1 MIWPLWTYDP
11 FSDKAGKKGYSH
23 NLYRNKQDGFAAN
36 VSQLT
41 TSKHQYSVYGYDFL
55 DHFQSSQVGE
65 ILAFEVCS
73 EFRES

>member
-1 MIWPLWTYDP
+1 MIPSLT
-11 FSDKAGKKGYSH
+11 KLAKKGYSH
-23 NLYRNKQDGFAAN
+23 NLCSNKQDGFAAN

-41 TSKHQYSVYGYDFL
+41 TSKHQYTIYGYDFL

-65 ILAFEVCS
+65 ILALEVCS